1 MADSQDDHCR
11 LCLVTP
17 AGVTPGQFA
26 PILDDALSGGDVAS
40 LIITADPAELAA
52 FAAAIIPLAQA
63 KGVAALI
70 HNDTRIAEQTNAD
83 GVHFDDGLPD
93 LGATVSSLRP
103 NKIVG
108 IGGLTSRHDAMTAGD
123 ADPDYVFFGRLDGDT
138 TPEIFDKA
146 FDLAEWWASLFQI
159 PGVVMGGTLLASV
172 LQARDAGI
180 EFVALRNAVW
190 DHPAGAGAAVAEA
203 NRLLA
208 RLTEA
213 AP

>member
-1 MADSQDDHCR
+1 MADNEDDHCR
-11 LCLVTP
+11 VCLVTP
-17 AGVTPGQFA
+17 AGVTPEAFA

-52 FAAAIIPLAQA
+52 LAAAIVPLAQA
-63 KGVAALI
+63 RGVAALI
-70 HNDTRIAEQTNAD
+70 HNDTRIAAQTNAD
-83 GVHFDDGLPD
+83 GVHIDDHLSG
-93 LGATVSSLRP
+93 LGAAVSALRP
-103 NKIVG
+103 NRIVG

-138 TPEIFDKA
+138 AAEIFDKA
-146 FDLAEWWASLFQI
+146 FGLAEWWAALFQV
-159 PGVVMGGTLLASV
+159 PGIVMGGAALASV

-180 EFVALRNAVW
+180 EFVALRSAVW
-190 DHPAGAGAAVAEA
+190 DYPAGAGAAIAEA

-208 RLTEA
+208 PLTEA